1 MRGRALDIAGATLAL
16 GQLSASLWL
25 VPAGD
30 RIALPGGATLGD
42 LCWFHAA
49 FGLPCPLCGM
59 ARSFVAFAHGDAAAA
74 VRFHPGGPLLFAA
87 MLAFAVGALVALVRR
102 SPPLVE
108 RRGTMRRFEVVV
120 MVCLMIGLFRISGRI
135 SGQ

>member
-1 MRGRALDIAGATLAL
+1 MRGRALDIAGATLAI
-16 GQLSASLWL
+16 GQVAASLWL
-25 VPAGD
+25 VPTGD
-30 RIALPGGATLGD
+30 RIALPGGAALGD

-59 ARSFVAFAHGDAAAA
+59 ARSFVALAHGDAAAA

-102 SPPLVE
+102 SPPVVE
-108 RRGTMRRFEVVV
+108 RRGAMRLLEGVV
-120 MVCLMIGLFRISGRI
+120 MVCLISGTMR
-135 SGQ
+135 SSS